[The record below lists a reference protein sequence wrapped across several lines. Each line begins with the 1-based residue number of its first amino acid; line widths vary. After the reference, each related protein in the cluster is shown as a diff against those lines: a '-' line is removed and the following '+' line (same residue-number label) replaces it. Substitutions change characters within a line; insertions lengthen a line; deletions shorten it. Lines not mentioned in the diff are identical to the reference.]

1 MVVIRPISELKR
13 CHPGLVSEVYILVE
27 RHRDGSEVPERTLG

>member
-13 CHPGLVSEVYILVE
+13 RDPGFMSKVYILVE
-27 RHRDGSEVPERTLG
+27 RHRNSSEVPE